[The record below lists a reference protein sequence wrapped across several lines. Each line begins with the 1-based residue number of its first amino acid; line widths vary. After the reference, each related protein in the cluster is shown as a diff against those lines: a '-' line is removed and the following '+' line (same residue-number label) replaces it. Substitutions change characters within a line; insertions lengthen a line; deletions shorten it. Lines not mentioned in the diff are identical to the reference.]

1 VSAGRS
7 KAELAKL
14 AAEINRVNRLIVETA
29 QAGLQHGIE
38 CGGMFIEVKK
48 NVPHGEFE
56 DWLKK
61 HCHEIEPRTARL
73 YMYLAK
79 NADEI
84 EKLAAENGNTVA
96 DLSIRGA
103 KRLLAPQP
111 TEEQKAAAQVEKDRV
126 KAEREAAKKAKAEAA
141 KAAAKATNP
150 AAILEALAADEVLDN
165 IDADEKA
172 KLLKRQLRHL
182 TPHDIVRL
190 LDEAWLDDDTD
201 SGLKMLNE
209 VITNR
214 LKSPPVEV
222 LKRRK
227 IITPQ
232 PQPSA

>member
-1 VSAGRS
+1 
-7 KAELAKL
+7 
-14 AAEINRVNRLIVETA
+14 
-29 QAGLQHGIE
+29 
-38 CGGMFIEVKK
+38 
-48 NVPHGEFE
+48 
-56 DWLKK
+56 
-61 HCHEIEPRTARL
+61 
-73 YMYLAK
+73 MYLAK

-111 TEEQKAAAQVEKDRV
+111 TEEQKAAAQVDRDAK
-126 KAEREAAKKAKAEAA
+126 KAEREANKKAKAEAA
-141 KAAAKATNP
+141 KAAKQSSDPAT
-150 AAILEALAADEVLDN
+150 ILEGIEASDILDA
-165 IDADEKA
+165 ITDADKKA
-172 KLLKRQLRHL
+172 ELLKRQLRHL

-209 VITNR
+209 AITNR

-227 IITPQ
+227 L
-232 PQPSA
+232 PSATAQVSPQ